1 MREFKEKIVACKE
14 EVGIVA
20 TDKYLT
26 VTALSRY
33 LHKKFTVDPYL
44 QRVFL
49 TGEISNFRLRPRH
62 QYFSLKDDNAK
73 ISAVMFQSNFN
84 RVKFTPE
91 EGMKVLVVGRID
103 LYEPNGTYQIN
114 IESMQPDGVGA
125 LYEAYEQ
132 LKKKLAAEGL
142 FGVQKKEL
150 PRFPRK
156 IAVITSSSGAVIRD
170 IITTVRRRYPIAQL
184 VLFPAV
190 VQGEQAAD
198 SIVGRL
204 KEVAQRADF
213 DTLIIGR
220 GGGSIEDL
228 WPFNEEKVAR
238 QIFSMQLPVI
248 SSVGHET
255 DTTIADLVADVRA
268 PTPTAAAELA
278 TPVLSDEILKIK
290 QQRLRF
296 LQAMRSI
303 IEHDEQLVKRQ
314 TGSYIFK
321 TPAHLYEGY
330 LQKLDF
336 LSSKLQ
342 TNFRQQLTGQERSQ
356 LQLLSRLKAVDPRPN
371 IKYFKASVLND
382 KQKLRRSMAQYVT
395 NRRNLLAQMAG
406 QLNALSPLAVMG
418 RGYSYVSRE
427 GEVISTIRKLKVDE
441 QIAIHL
447 NDGTALTKVTAIK
460 EDKTNE

>member
-1 MREFKEKIVACKE
+1 MT
-14 EVGIVA
+14 

-26 VTALSRY
+26 VTALTRY

-62 QYFSLKDDNAK
+62 QYFSIKDDNAK
-73 ISAVMFQSNFN
+73 ISAVMFQSNFK
-84 RVKFTPE
+84 RVKFIPE
-91 EGMKVLVVGRID
+91 EGMKVLLVGRID

-142 FGVQKKEL
+142 FSVEKKRI
-150 PRFPRK
+150 PRFPQK
-156 IAVITSSSGAVIRD
+156 IAVITSPSGAVIRD
-170 IITTVRRRYPIAQL
+170 IMTTVKRRYPIAQL

-198 SIVGRL
+198 SLVGRL
-204 KEVAQRADF
+204 KEVTQHEDF
-213 DTLIIGR
+213 DTVIIGR

-238 QIFSMQLPVI
+238 AIAAVKIPVI

-255 DTTIADLVADVRA
+255 DTTIADLVADLRA

-278 TPVLSDEILKIK
+278 TPLLSDEILKLK
-290 QQRLRF
+290 QQRLR
-296 LQAMRSI
+296 LVQAMKTVLDRN
-303 IEHDEQLVKRQ
+303 ERQ
-314 TGSYIFK
+314 AARQIDSYIFK
-321 TPAHLYEGY
+321 TPARLYEGY

-336 LSSKLQ
+336 LNSKLEAA
-342 TNFRQQLTGQERSQ
+342 FGQELSRVQREQ
-356 LQLLSRLKAVDPRPN
+356 LELNSRLKMLDPKPRLKRSGSILATN
-371 IKYFKASVLND
+371 
-382 KQKLRRSMAQYVT
+382 KQQLQ
-395 NRRNLLAQMAG
+395 RNMQLYLVAKKNELAQ
-406 QLNALSPLAVMG
+406 QVSNLDVLSPLSVMG
-418 RGYSYVSRE
+418 RGYSYVSHA
-427 GEVISTIRKLKVDE
+427 GKITKSVKNLDVDDKVVLHMADGIADARIIDTKEE
-441 QIAIHL
+441 Q
-447 NDGTALTKVTAIK
+447 G
-460 EDKTNE
+460 NE

>member
-1 MREFKEKIVACKE
+1 MT
-14 EVGIVA
+14 

-26 VTALSRY
+26 VTALTRY

-62 QYFSLKDDNAK
+62 QYFSIKDDNAK
-73 ISAVMFQSNFN
+73 ISAVMFQSNFK
-84 RVKFTPE
+84 RVKFIPE
-91 EGMKVLVVGRID
+91 EGMKVLLVGRID

-142 FGVQKKEL
+142 FSVEKKRI
-150 PRFPRK
+150 PRFPQK
-156 IAVITSSSGAVIRD
+156 IAVITSPSGAVIRD
-170 IITTVRRRYPIAQL
+170 IMTTVKRRYPIAQL

-198 SIVGRL
+198 SLVGRL
-204 KEVAQRADF
+204 KEVTQHEDF
-213 DTLIIGR
+213 DTVIIGR

-238 QIFSMQLPVI
+238 AIVAVKIPVI

-255 DTTIADLVADVRA
+255 DTTIADLVADLRA

-278 TPVLSDEILKIK
+278 TPLLSDEILKLK
-290 QQRLRF
+290 QQRLR
-296 LQAMRSI
+296 LVQAMKTVLDRN
-303 IEHDEQLVKRQ
+303 ERQ
-314 TGSYIFK
+314 AARQIDSYIFK
-321 TPAHLYEGY
+321 TPARLYEGY

-336 LSSKLQ
+336 LNSKLEAAFEQ
-342 TNFRQQLTGQERSQ
+342 ELSRVQREQLE
-356 LQLLSRLKAVDPRPN
+356 LNSRLKMVDPKPRLKRSESILATN
-371 IKYFKASVLND
+371 
-382 KQKLRRSMAQYVT
+382 KQQLQ
-395 NRRNLLAQMAG
+395 RNMQLYLVAKKNELAQ
-406 QLNALSPLAVMG
+406 QVSNLDALSPLSVMG
-418 RGYSYVSRE
+418 RGYSYVSHA
-427 GEVISTIRKLKVDE
+427 GKITKSVKNLDVDDKVVLHMADGIADARIIDTKEE
-441 QIAIHL
+441 Q
-447 NDGTALTKVTAIK
+447 G
-460 EDKTNE
+460 NE

>member
-1 MREFKEKIVACKE
+1 MT
-14 EVGIVA
+14 

-26 VTALSRY
+26 VTALTRY

-62 QYFSLKDDNAK
+62 QYFSIKDDNAK
-73 ISAVMFQSNFN
+73 ISAVMFQSNFK
-84 RVKFTPE
+84 RVKFIPE
-91 EGMKVLVVGRID
+91 EGMKVLLVGRID

-142 FGVQKKEL
+142 FSVEKKRI
-150 PRFPRK
+150 PRFPQK
-156 IAVITSSSGAVIRD
+156 IAVITSPSGAVIRD
-170 IITTVRRRYPIAQL
+170 IMTTVKRRYPIAQL

-198 SIVGRL
+198 SLVGRL
-204 KEVAQRADF
+204 KEVTQYDDF
-213 DTLIIGR
+213 DTVIIGR

-238 QIFSMQLPVI
+238 AIAAVKIPVI

-255 DTTIADLVADVRA
+255 DTTIADLVADLRA

-278 TPVLSDEILKIK
+278 TPLLSDEILKLK
-290 QQRLRF
+290 QQRLR
-296 LQAMRSI
+296 LVQAMKTVLDRN
-303 IEHDEQLVKRQ
+303 ERQ
-314 TGSYIFK
+314 AARQIDSYIFK
-321 TPAHLYEGY
+321 TPARLYEGY

-336 LSSKLQ
+336 LNSKLEAA
-342 TNFRQQLTGQERSQ
+342 FGQELSRVQREQ
-356 LQLLSRLKAVDPRPN
+356 LELNSRLKMVDPKPRLKRSGSILATN
-371 IKYFKASVLND
+371 
-382 KQKLRRSMAQYVT
+382 KQQLQ
-395 NRRNLLAQMAG
+395 RNMQLYLVAKKNELAQ
-406 QLNALSPLAVMG
+406 QVSNLDALSPLSVMG
-418 RGYSYVSRE
+418 RGYSYVSHA
-427 GEVISTIRKLKVDE
+427 GKITKSVKNIDVDDKVVLHMADGIADARIIDTKEE
-441 QIAIHL
+441 Q
-447 NDGTALTKVTAIK
+447 G
-460 EDKTNE
+460 NE

>member
-1 MREFKEKIVACKE
+1 MT
-14 EVGIVA
+14 

-26 VTALSRY
+26 VTALTRY

-62 QYFSLKDDNAK
+62 QYFSIKDDNAK
-73 ISAVMFQSNFN
+73 ISAVMFQSNFK
-84 RVKFTPE
+84 RVKFIPE
-91 EGMKVLVVGRID
+91 EGMKVLLVGRID

-142 FGVQKKEL
+142 FSVEKKRI
-150 PRFPRK
+150 PRFPQK
-156 IAVITSSSGAVIRD
+156 IAVITSPSGAVIRD
-170 IITTVRRRYPIAQL
+170 IMTTVKRRYPIAQL

-198 SIVGRL
+198 SLVGRL
-204 KEVAQRADF
+204 KEVTQHEDF
-213 DTLIIGR
+213 DTVIIGR

-238 QIFSMQLPVI
+238 AIAAVKIPVI

-255 DTTIADLVADVRA
+255 DTTIADLVADLRA

-278 TPVLSDEILKIK
+278 TPLLSDEILKLK
-290 QQRLRF
+290 QQRLR
-296 LQAMRSI
+296 LVQAMKTVLDRN
-303 IEHDEQLVKRQ
+303 ERQ
-314 TGSYIFK
+314 AARQIDSYIFK
-321 TPAHLYEGY
+321 TPARLYEGY

-336 LSSKLQ
+336 LNSKLEAA
-342 TNFRQQLTGQERSQ
+342 FGQELSRVQREQ
-356 LQLLSRLKAVDPRPN
+356 LELNSRLKMVDPKPRLKRSESILATN
-371 IKYFKASVLND
+371 
-382 KQKLRRSMAQYVT
+382 KQQLQ
-395 NRRNLLAQMAG
+395 RNMQLYLVAKKNELAQ
-406 QLNALSPLAVMG
+406 QVSNLDALSPLSVMG
-418 RGYSYVSRE
+418 RGYSYVSHA
-427 GEVISTIRKLKVDE
+427 GKITKSVKNLDVDDKVVLHMTDGIADARIIDTKEE
-441 QIAIHL
+441 Q
-447 NDGTALTKVTAIK
+447 G
-460 EDKTNE
+460 NE

>member
-1 MREFKEKIVACKE
+1 MT
-14 EVGIVA
+14 

-26 VTALSRY
+26 VTALTRY

-62 QYFSLKDDNAK
+62 QYFSIKDDNAK
-73 ISAVMFQSNFN
+73 ISAVMFQSNFK
-84 RVKFTPE
+84 RVKFIPE
-91 EGMKVLVVGRID
+91 EGMKVLLVGRID

-142 FGVQKKEL
+142 FSVEKKRI
-150 PRFPRK
+150 PRFPQK
-156 IAVITSSSGAVIRD
+156 IAVITSPSGAVIRD
-170 IITTVRRRYPIAQL
+170 IMTTVKRRYPIAQL

-198 SIVGRL
+198 SLVGRL
-204 KEVAQRADF
+204 KEVTQYDDF
-213 DTLIIGR
+213 DTVIIGR

-238 QIFSMQLPVI
+238 AIAAVKIPVI

-255 DTTIADLVADVRA
+255 DTTIADLVADLRA

-278 TPVLSDEILKIK
+278 TPLLSDEILKLK
-290 QQRLRF
+290 QQRLR
-296 LQAMRSI
+296 LVQAMKTVLDRN
-303 IEHDEQLVKRQ
+303 ERQ
-314 TGSYIFK
+314 AARQIDSYIFK
-321 TPAHLYEGY
+321 TPARLYEGY

-336 LSSKLQ
+336 LNSKLEAA
-342 TNFRQQLTGQERSQ
+342 FGQELSRVQREQ
-356 LQLLSRLKAVDPRPN
+356 LELNSRLKMVDPKPRLKRSGSILATN
-371 IKYFKASVLND
+371 
-382 KQKLRRSMAQYVT
+382 KQQLQ
-395 NRRNLLAQMAG
+395 RNMQLYLVAKKNELAQ
-406 QLNALSPLAVMG
+406 QVSNLDALSPLSVMG
-418 RGYSYVSRE
+418 RGYSYVSHA
-427 GEVISTIRKLKVDE
+427 GKITKSVKNLDVDDKVVLHMADGIADARIIDTKEE
-441 QIAIHL
+441 Q
-447 NDGTALTKVTAIK
+447 G
-460 EDKTNE
+460 NE

>member
-1 MREFKEKIVACKE
+1 LT
-14 EVGIVA
+14 

-26 VTALSRY
+26 VTALTRY

-62 QYFSLKDDNAK
+62 QYFSIKDDNAK
-73 ISAVMFQSNFN
+73 ISAVMFQSNFK
-84 RVKFTPE
+84 RVKFIPE
-91 EGMKVLVVGRID
+91 EGMKVLLVGRID

-142 FGVQKKEL
+142 FSVEKKRI
-150 PRFPRK
+150 PRFPQK
-156 IAVITSSSGAVIRD
+156 IAVITSPSGAVIRD
-170 IITTVRRRYPIAQL
+170 IMTTVKRRYPIAQL

-198 SIVGRL
+198 SLVGRL
-204 KEVAQRADF
+204 KEVTQHEDF
-213 DTLIIGR
+213 DTVIIGR

-238 QIFSMQLPVI
+238 AIAAVKIPVI

-255 DTTIADLVADVRA
+255 DTTIADLVADLRA

-278 TPVLSDEILKIK
+278 TPLLSDEILKLK
-290 QQRLRF
+290 QQRLR
-296 LQAMRSI
+296 LVQAMKTVLDRN
-303 IEHDEQLVKRQ
+303 ERQ
-314 TGSYIFK
+314 AARQIDSYIFK
-321 TPAHLYEGY
+321 TPARLYEGY

-336 LSSKLQ
+336 LNSKLEAA
-342 TNFRQQLTGQERSQ
+342 FGQELSRVQREQ
-356 LQLLSRLKAVDPRPN
+356 LELNSRLKMVDPKPRLKRSGSILATN
-371 IKYFKASVLND
+371 KQQLQRNMQLYLVAKKND
-382 KQKLRRSMAQYVT
+382 
-395 NRRNLLAQMAG
+395 LAQ
-406 QLNALSPLAVMG
+406 QVSNLDALSPLSVMG
-418 RGYSYVSRE
+418 RGYSYVSHA
-427 GEVISTIRKLKVDE
+427 GKITKSVKNIDVDDKVVLHMADGIADARIIDTKEE
-441 QIAIHL
+441 Q
-447 NDGTALTKVTAIK
+447 G
-460 EDKTNE
+460 NE

>member
-1 MREFKEKIVACKE
+1 MT
-14 EVGIVA
+14 

-26 VTALSRY
+26 VTALTRY

-62 QYFSLKDDNAK
+62 QYFSIKDDNAK
-73 ISAVMFQSNFN
+73 ISAVMFQSNFK
-84 RVKFTPE
+84 RVKFIPE
-91 EGMKVLVVGRID
+91 EGMKVLLVGRID

-142 FGVQKKEL
+142 FSVEKKRI
-150 PRFPRK
+150 PRFPQK
-156 IAVITSSSGAVIRD
+156 IAVITSPSGAVIRD
-170 IITTVRRRYPIAQL
+170 IMTTVKRRYPIAQL

-198 SIVGRL
+198 SLVGRL
-204 KEVAQRADF
+204 KEVTQHEDF
-213 DTLIIGR
+213 DTVIIGR

-238 QIFSMQLPVI
+238 AIAAVKIPVI

-255 DTTIADLVADVRA
+255 DTTIADLVADLRA

-278 TPVLSDEILKIK
+278 TPLLSDEILKLK
-290 QQRLRF
+290 QQRLR
-296 LQAMRSI
+296 LVQAMKTVLDRN
-303 IEHDEQLVKRQ
+303 ERQ
-314 TGSYIFK
+314 AARQIDSYIFK
-321 TPAHLYEGY
+321 TPARLYEGY

-336 LSSKLQ
+336 LNSKLEAA
-342 TNFRQQLTGQERSQ
+342 FGQELSRVQREQ
-356 LQLLSRLKAVDPRPN
+356 LELNSRLKMVDPKPRLKRSESILATN
-371 IKYFKASVLND
+371 
-382 KQKLRRSMAQYVT
+382 KQQLQ
-395 NRRNLLAQMAG
+395 RNMQLYLVAKKNELAQ
-406 QLNALSPLAVMG
+406 QVSNLDALSPLSVMG
-418 RGYSYVSRE
+418 RGYSYVSHA
-427 GEVISTIRKLKVDE
+427 GKITKSVKNLDVDDKVVLHMADGIADARIIDTKEE
-441 QIAIHL
+441 Q
-447 NDGTALTKVTAIK
+447 G
-460 EDKTNE
+460 NE

>member
-1 MREFKEKIVACKE
+1 MT
-14 EVGIVA
+14 

-26 VTALSRY
+26 VTALTRY

-62 QYFSLKDDNAK
+62 QYFSIKDDNAK
-73 ISAVMFQSNFN
+73 ISAVMFQSNFK
-84 RVKFTPE
+84 RVKFIPE
-91 EGMKVLVVGRID
+91 EGMKVLLVGRID

-142 FGVQKKEL
+142 FSVEKKRI
-150 PRFPRK
+150 PRFPQK
-156 IAVITSSSGAVIRD
+156 IAVITSPSGAVIRD
-170 IITTVRRRYPIAQL
+170 IMTTVKRRYPIAQL

-198 SIVGRL
+198 SLVGRL
-204 KEVAQRADF
+204 KEVTQHEDF
-213 DTLIIGR
+213 DTVIIGR

-238 QIFSMQLPVI
+238 AIAAVKVPVI

-255 DTTIADLVADVRA
+255 DTTIADLVADLRA

-278 TPVLSDEILKIK
+278 TPLLSDEILKLK
-290 QQRLRF
+290 QQRLR
-296 LQAMRSI
+296 LVQAMKTVLDRN
-303 IEHDEQLVKRQ
+303 ERQ
-314 TGSYIFK
+314 AARQIDSYIFK
-321 TPAHLYEGY
+321 TPARLYEGY

-336 LSSKLQ
+336 LNSKLEAA
-342 TNFRQQLTGQERSQ
+342 FGQELSRVQREQ
-356 LQLLSRLKAVDPRPN
+356 LELNSRLKMVDPKPRLKRSGSILATN
-371 IKYFKASVLND
+371 KQQLQRNMQLYLVAKKND
-382 KQKLRRSMAQYVT
+382 
-395 NRRNLLAQMAG
+395 LAQ
-406 QLNALSPLAVMG
+406 QVSNLDALSPLSVMG
-418 RGYSYVSRE
+418 RGYSYVSHA
-427 GEVISTIRKLKVDE
+427 GKITKSVKNLDVDDKVVLHMADGIADARIIDTKEE
-441 QIAIHL
+441 Q
-447 NDGTALTKVTAIK
+447 G
-460 EDKTNE
+460 NE